1 MLIDYLL
8 SDKTGTLTQNVME
21 MKEIHM
27 GDISFAREA
36 LQDLRAVLKD
46 RCSYRCFSQRSVRI
60 CANEAKML

>member
-1 MLIDYLL
+1 MRSSFIPEELGRIDYLL

-27 GDISFAREA
+27 GDISFGREA

-46 RCSYRCFSQRSVRI
+46 RYSYRCFF
-60 CANEAKML
+60 CF